1 MLSGVTVDLYVV
13 LKAKQVRDGDNA
25 SITMELFEVRTLS
38 DRTIREVIQFI
49 TPYWYLSRHI
59 IPLLCDYLR

>member
-25 SITMELFEVRTLS
+25 SITMELFEVRAFVLLEVS
-38 DRTIREVIQFI
+38 DRTVRG
-49 TPYWYLSRHI
+49 
-59 IPLLCDYLR
+59 